1 MRHVRSCFAHALRTT
16 GELLSWHPSP
26 ELRFL
31 AQTAAALVGDE
42 GVRLSV
48 RTTARVYQARFTAWR
63 GRPRG

>member
-1 MRHVRSCFAHALRTT
+1 MRHVRSCFVHALRTA

-31 AQTAAALVGDE
+31 ARTVAALVGDE

-48 RTTARVYQARFTAWR
+48 RTAARVYRARLTARW